1 MSIKFGTIRK
11 KQRKSFIQVQ
21 VVMKVNYNK
30 LWKLLID
37 KGMSKTQLREQTG
50 VTTNTIAKMGKN
62 ENVSTEV
69 ICKICKALNCQITDI
84 MELVEEDE
92 EIFNVS

>member
-1 MSIKFGTIRK
+1 MKLVKKKFCKGEIM
-11 KQRKSFIQVQ
+11 V
-21 VVMKVNYNK
+21 KVNYNK

-50 VTTNTIAKMGKN
+50 ITTNVIAKMGKN

-69 ICKICKALNCQITDI
+69 ICKICETLNCQITDI
-84 MELVEEDE
+84 IELIEEDGKM
-92 EIFNVS
+92 FHVS

>member
-1 MSIKFGTIRK
+1 M
-11 KQRKSFIQVQ
+11 
-21 VVMKVNYNK
+21 MKVNYNK

-50 VTTNTIAKMGKN
+50 ITTNVIAKMGKN

-69 ICKICKALNCQITDI
+69 ICKICETLECQITDI
-84 MELVEEDE
+84 IELIEEDGKM
-92 EIFNVS
+92 FHVS

>member
-1 MSIKFGTIRK
+1 M
-11 KQRKSFIQVQ
+11 
-21 VVMKVNYNK
+21 MKVNYNK

-84 MELVEEDE
+84 MELIEEDE

>member
-1 MSIKFGTIRK
+1 M
-11 KQRKSFIQVQ
+11 
-21 VVMKVNYNK
+21 MKVNYNK

-37 KGMSKTQLREQTG
+37 RGMSKTQLREQTG

-69 ICKICKALNCQITDI
+69 ICKICKTLNCQITDI
-84 MELVEEDE
+84 MELIEEDE
-92 EIFNVS
+92 EIFDVS

>member
-1 MSIKFGTIRK
+1 M
-11 KQRKSFIQVQ
+11 
-21 VVMKVNYNK
+21 MKVNYNK

-50 VTTNTIAKMGKN
+50 ITTNVIAKMGKN

-69 ICKICKALNCQITDI
+69 ICKICKALDCQITDI
-84 MELVEEDE
+84 MELIEEDE
-92 EIFNVS
+92 EMCIVS

>member
-1 MSIKFGTIRK
+1 
-11 KQRKSFIQVQ
+11 
-21 VVMKVNYNK
+21 MKVNYNK

-50 VTTNTIAKMGKN
+50 VTTNTIAKRGKN

-69 ICKICKALNCQITDI
+69 ICKICNALNCQITDI

>member
-1 MSIKFGTIRK
+1 
-11 KQRKSFIQVQ
+11 
-21 VVMKVNYNK
+21 MKVNYNK

-50 VTTNTIAKMGKN
+50 ITTNVIAKMGKN
-62 ENVSTEV
+62 ENISTEV

-84 MELVEEDE
+84 MELIEEDG
-92 EIFNVS
+92 EIFDVS

>member
-1 MSIKFGTIRK
+1 MPVF
-11 KQRKSFIQVQ
+11 
-21 VVMKVNYNK
+21 
-30 LWKLLID
+30 
-37 KGMSKTQLREQTG
+37 
-50 VTTNTIAKMGKN
+50 TTNTIAKMGKN
-62 ENVSTEV
+62 ENISTEV

>member
-1 MSIKFGTIRK
+1 M
-11 KQRKSFIQVQ
+11 
-21 VVMKVNYNK
+21 
-30 LWKLLID
+30 LID

>member
-1 MSIKFGTIRK
+1 
-11 KQRKSFIQVQ
+11 
-21 VVMKVNYNK
+21 MKVNYNK

-69 ICKICKALNCQITDI
+69 ICKICKALNCQNTDI

>member
-1 MSIKFGTIRK
+1 
-11 KQRKSFIQVQ
+11 
-21 VVMKVNYNK
+21 MKVNYNK

-50 VTTNTIAKMGKN
+50 VTTNIIAKMGKN
-62 ENVSTEV
+62 ENISTEV

>member
-1 MSIKFGTIRK
+1 MLAS
-11 KQRKSFIQVQ
+11 VQ
-21 VVMKVNYNK
+21 CRPHSGNK

-62 ENVSTEV
+62 ENISTEV

>member
-1 MSIKFGTIRK
+1 
-11 KQRKSFIQVQ
+11 
-21 VVMKVNYNK
+21 MKVNYNK

-37 KGMSKTQLREQTG
+37 KGMNKTQLREQTG

>member
-1 MSIKFGTIRK
+1 M
-11 KQRKSFIQVQ
+11 V
-21 VVMKVNYNK
+21 KVNYNK

-50 VTTNTIAKMGKN
+50 ITTNVIAKMGKN

-69 ICKICKALNCQITDI
+69 ICKICETLNCQITDI
-84 MELVEEDE
+84 MELIEEDGKM
-92 EIFNVS
+92 FYVS